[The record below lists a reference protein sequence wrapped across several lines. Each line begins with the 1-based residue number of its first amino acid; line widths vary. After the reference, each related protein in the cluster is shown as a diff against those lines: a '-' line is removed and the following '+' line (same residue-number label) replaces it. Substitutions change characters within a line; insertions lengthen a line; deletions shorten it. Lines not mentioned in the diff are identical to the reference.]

1 MDSSS
6 HPHSLYLMQH
16 LTTRLYMTLVDIIKE
31 YKAIKNGFNLK
42 TEDYDM
48 LKNQIKH
55 AENLLAL

>member
-1 MDSSS
+1 
-6 HPHSLYLMQH
+6 
-16 LTTRLYMTLVDIIKE
+16 MTLVDIIKE